1 MTELKLAENMQSWV
15 PQGIIEQIRDALP
28 NVILLIDGVLLIHL
42 LADKAIVHGDRFI
55 MMRFIQKS
63 YKGKTRNKSVRAIK
77 YKYQYP

>member
-28 NVILLIDGVLLIHL
+28 NVILLIDGVLLIYL
-42 LADKAIVHGDRFI
+42 LAMHGDRFI

>member
-15 PQGIIEQIRDALP
+15 PQGIVEQIRDALP
-28 NVILLIDGVLLIHL
+28 NVILLIDGVLLIYL
-42 LADKAIVHGDRFI
+42 LAMHGDRFI